1 MKIVVL
7 LCLAAFMCLALADPP
22 AIDYFRPDQVLR
34 FADHLYDQGDYLR
47 AAGEFQR
54 YLLSFDSLPVNT
66 DEVYF
71 RIARCYC
78 RTGAYGR
85 AIDYYQRVRDLPDSK
100 LSHEASFQ
108 TGFCHYLAAEYDSS
122 WTFLNEHRTEF
133 YECGFRNRFYQ
144 LLSVNFMMKGLWDD
158 AREALRGPTGPDSFT
173 DELTAFLSEY
183 KHLSRK
189 SPVLAAGYSAVV
201 PGLGKLYCRRPF
213 DALSSFTS
221 IAILG
226 WQAYDGFHDDGK
238 GSVKGWIFSV
248 VGGIFYLGN
257 IYGSVVA
264 ADLYNE
270 EVELRL
276 VKKIQVRVNAHF
288 D

>member
-7 LCLAAFMCLALADPP
+7 LGLAALLVSAFTDSLTV
-22 AIDYFRPDQVLR
+22 DYFRPDQVLR
-34 FADHLYDQGDYLR
+34 FADHLYHQGDYRR

-54 YLLSFDSLPVNT
+54 YLFSFDSLPANADT
-66 DEVYF
+66 VYF
-71 RIARCYC
+71 RIARCYR
-78 RTGAYGR
+78 RTGTYDR

-100 LSHEASFQ
+100 LSHDALFQ
-108 TGFCHYLAAEYDSS
+108 TGFCQYLAAEYDSS
-122 WTFLNEHRTEF
+122 RASLVS
-133 YECGFRNRFYQ
+133 CASGPADPGIQ
-144 LLSVNFMMKGLWDD
+144 LKARQLTAVDFMLEGYWDK
-158 AREALRGPTGPDSFT
+158 ARRVLVDPADRDSFT
-173 DELTAFLSEY
+173 GELAAFLVEY
-183 KHLSRK
+183 EHLPRK
-189 SPVLAAGYSAVV
+189 SPVLAAGYSAVI

-264 ADLYNE
+264 ADLHNE
-270 EVELRL
+270 EGELLL
-276 VKKIQVRVNAHF
+276 VKKVQVRVNAHF